1 MLKIAFEIFQTY
13 TEYEN
18 RYFSWPTY
26 EQYGFNDYH
35 PNGYDAI
42 WAAALALNASK
53 EILAQEV
60 MSNNFVSSTFPS
72 LCYVKIF
79 KISFVICRMLWK
91 IT

>member
-1 MLKIAFEIFQTY
+1 MTLSHRLSIALLKIASEIFQTY

-18 RYFSWPTY
+18 RYFAWPTY

-42 WAAALALNASK
+42 WAAALALNASI

-60 MSNNFVSSTFPS
+60 MSI
-72 LCYVKIF
+72 LCHQHFHPCATLKF
-79 KISFVICRMLWK
+79 LK
-91 IT
+91 